1 MSFVSTG
8 EMTRKAQREGYAV
21 PAFNAENLEMA
32 QAIIQAASREGS
44 PVILQTTLP
53 TARYWGMEEAVAVTA
68 SLAQEAPVPVALHLD
83 HSNSFDEVMRAAR
96 AGYTSLMFDG
106 SAMSYEENLRLTGRV
121 VEAVRPMGL
130 TVEAELGRVGGKED
144 SAAAPEAALTDPEE
158 ARAFAEETGV
168 GLFAPAIGT
177 AHGFYKGEPR
187 LDFAL
192 LGEIRGLVSVPLV
205 LHGGSGLP
213 DGMIRH
219 DRGRV
224 GNDGGGP
231 GGHRPQKIPRPGP
244 GGRGTAVRRK
254 NPPVRFKRA
263 GVADRGRDRREG
275 SWNRRESQGNGNP
288 VQI

>member
-8 EMTRKAQREGYAV
+8 EMTRKAQREAYAV

-106 SAMSYEENLRLTGRV
+106 SAMPYEENLRLTGRV

-213 DGMIRH
+213 DGMIRRAIGLGIAKVNFATELRAAMTAAVWETMEG
-219 DRGRV
+219 DREVIDPKKYLGRGREAV
-224 GNDGGGP
+224 E
-231 GGHRPQKIPRPGP
+231 RLCVEKIRLCGSN
-244 GGRGTAVRRK
+244 GRA
-254 NPPVRFKRA
+254 
-263 GVADRGRDRREG
+263 
-275 SWNRRESQGNGNP
+275 
-288 VQI
+288 

>member
-130 TVEAELGRVGGKED
+130 TVEAELGQVGGKRIPP
-144 SAAAPEAALTDPEE
+144 AAPEAALTNPEE
-158 ARAFAEETGV
+158 AQAFAEETGV
-168 GLFAPAIGT
+168 ELFAPAIGT
-177 AHGFYKGEPR
+177 AHGFYQ
-187 LDFAL
+187 
-192 LGEIRGLVSVPLV
+192 
-205 LHGGSGLP
+205 GGAEAG
-213 DGMIRH
+213 
-219 DRGRV
+219 
-224 GNDGGGP
+224 
-231 GGHRPQKIPRPGP
+231 
-244 GGRGTAVRRK
+244 
-254 NPPVRFKRA
+254 FRA
-263 GVADRGRDRREG
+263 AG
-275 SWNRRESQGNGNP
+275 
-288 VQI
+288 

>member
-106 SAMSYEENLRLTGRV
+106 SAMPYEENLRLTAAVSIGTVKKVYAAV
-121 VEAVRPMGL
+121 VSPAQNLLRGIAGL
-130 TVEAELGRVGGKED
+130 PALQIRHPASNGHLAELQP
-144 SAAAPEAALTDPEE
+144 AAA
-158 ARAFAEETGV
+158 
-168 GLFAPAIGT
+168 
-177 AHGFYKGEPR
+177 H
-187 LDFAL
+187 
-192 LGEIRGLVSVPLV
+192 SSV
-205 LHGGSGLP
+205 LHYDILLISFRFTRLPAASVSFCVPAWCNAAPPRDAAGSSRRP
-213 DGMIRH
+213 A
-219 DRGRV
+219 GRAA
-224 GNDGGGP
+224 P
-231 GGHRPQKIPRPGP
+231 G
-244 GGRGTAVRRK
+244 RK
-254 NPPVRFKRA
+254 WSAWRT
-263 GVADRGRDRREG
+263 
-275 SWNRRESQGNGNP
+275 
-288 VQI
+288 

>member
-130 TVEAELGRVGGKED
+130 TVEAELGQVGGKRI
-144 SAAAPEAALTDPEE
+144 P
-158 ARAFAEETGV
+158 
-168 GLFAPAIGT
+168 
-177 AHGFYKGEPR
+177 PR
-187 LDFAL
+187 LQRPPSPTRKRRRRSRKRRAS
-192 LGEIRGLVSVPLV
+192 GSSPPRSARRTGSTRGSRGWISRCWVRSADWFPSRSSCT
-205 LHGGSGLP
+205 GARGSRTG
-213 DGMIRH
+213 
-219 DRGRV
+219 
-224 GNDGGGP
+224 
-231 GGHRPQKIPRPGP
+231 
-244 GGRGTAVRRK
+244 
-254 NPPVRFKRA
+254 
-263 GVADRGRDRREG
+263 
-275 SWNRRESQGNGNP
+275 
-288 VQI
+288 